1 MRSSQPVVTALYSN
15 VDLEATEFDYPGW
28 DKATPVAI
36 NRHWS
41 GAEAPNSQHCEVR
54 MLWSDEALLVRYVC
68 RQPQPPLI
76 QKDAPLDRKT
86 IGLWDTDVC
95 EIFITPATDSPN
107 RYYEFEAAP
116 NGAWVDLVITIE
128 PEGIEREWDYQ
139 SGMTTAAH
147 VANDLLTIVMRIPW
161 SDRIPRPRLGDEWR
175 VNLFRCVGVGD
186 ERYLSWQP
194 THTPEPFFHVP
205 EVFGRLRFV

>member
-1 MRSSQPVVTALYSN
+1 MSSRPVVLALHTSI
-15 VDLEATEFDYPGW
+15 DLDPAEFDYPGW
-28 DKATPVAI
+28 DRATPVAI

-41 GAEAPNSQHCEVR
+41 GDEAPKSQHCEVR
-54 MLWSDEALLVRYVC
+54 MLWSNEALLVRYVC
-68 RQPQPPLI
+68 RQHKPPLI
-76 QKDAPLDRKT
+76 QEDAALNRKT

-95 EIFITPATDSPN
+95 EIFLTPSTEQPN

-116 NGAWVDLVITIE
+116 NGAWVDLVITVE
-128 PEGIEREWDYQ
+128 PDGLEREWDYQ
-139 SGMTTAAH
+139 SGMTTASHLAED
-147 VANDLLTIVMRIPW
+147 VLTTVIRIPW
-161 SDRIPRPRLGDEWR
+161 SERIPKPKLGDEWR
-175 VNLFRCVGVGD
+175 VNLFRCEGVGN